1 VSWQAAARAGGPP
14 SATIPHHPHFLPDT
28 MSKPFKRI
36 LFTGAAGN
44 LGRRLREHLHRF
56 ADVVR
61 LADLADIGPAGPGVV
76 RCDLAD
82 RDQVMAMCEGV
93 DAILHFGGVSTE
105 EAFDP
110 IMQANILGMAN
121 LYEAVH
127 KLGIRRVV
135 FASTNHTMGMYRTT
149 DLVDATM
156 PTRPDG
162 YYGVSKVFGESISR
176 YYWDRFG
183 IETVCIRIGYCWPE
197 ATNYRQMVT
206 WLGLDDLVQLLWRS
220 LLTPRV
226 GHTITFGVS
235 DNPGRWWDDRHSR
248 HLGYNPTQSSLQ
260 FADKIAPVVD
270 WEDMDDITLTFQ
282 GGVFLH
288 NGPKYKD

>member
-1 VSWQAAARAGGPP
+1 M
-14 SATIPHHPHFLPDT
+14 T
-28 MSKPFKRI
+28 KPFKRI

-44 LGRRLREHLHRF
+44 LGRRLREHLHQF

-61 LADLADIGPAGPGVV
+61 LADLTDAGPAGPGEEVV
-76 RCDLAD
+76 QCDLAD
-82 RDQVMAMCEGV
+82 RDAVLEMCKDV

-105 EAFDP
+105 LEFQP
-110 IMQANILGMAN
+110 IMNANILGMAN

-149 DLVDATM
+149 DRVDATM

-162 YYGVSKVFGESISR
+162 YYGLSKVYGEQLSR

-183 IETVCIRIGYCWPE
+183 IETVCLRIGYCWPE
-197 ATNYRQMVT
+197 PTNYRQMVT
-206 WLGLDDLVQLLWRS
+206 WLGLDDLVQLLRRS

-226 GHTITFGVS
+226 GHTIAFGIS
-235 DNPGRWWDDRHSR
+235 DNPGRWWDDTHSR
-248 HLGYNPTQSSLQ
+248 HLAYKPTQSSSQ
-260 FADKIAPVVD
+260 FADKIAQDVN
-270 WEDMDDITLTFQ
+270 WEDMEDVTLTFQ
-282 GGVFLH
+282 GGVFLN
-288 NGPKYKD
+288 NGPKYRP

>member
-1 VSWQAAARAGGPP
+1 M
-14 SATIPHHPHFLPDT
+14 T
-28 MSKPFKRI
+28 KPFKRI

-44 LGRRLREHLHRF
+44 LGQRLRPHLGQF
-56 ADVVR
+56 ADIVR
-61 LADLADIGPAGPGVV
+61 LADLADLGPAGPGEETV

-105 EAFDP
+105 EAFAP
-110 IMQANILGMAN
+110 IMQANILGTVN

-135 FASTNHTMGMYRTT
+135 FASTNHTMGMYKTT
-149 DLVDATM
+149 DLVDAGM
-156 PTRPDG
+156 PPRPDG
-162 YYGVSKVFGESISR
+162 YYGVSKVFGESLSR

-197 ATNYRQMVT
+197 ATNYRQLTT
-206 WLGLDDLVQLLWRS
+206 WLGLDDLVQLLRRS

-226 GHTITFGVS
+226 GHTITFGTS
-235 DNPGRWWDDRHSR
+235 DNPGRWWDDKHARF
-248 HLGYNPTQSSLQ
+248 LGYKPEQSSAQ
-260 FADKIAPVVD
+260 FANRVPDAAN
-270 WEDMDDITLTFQ
+270 WEEMQDITLTYQ

-288 NGPKYKD
+288 NGPKYRS

>member
-1 VSWQAAARAGGPP
+1 
-14 SATIPHHPHFLPDT
+14 

-44 LGRRLREHLHRF
+44 LGRRLRERLHEF
-56 ADVVR
+56 ADIVR
-61 LADLADIGPAGPGVV
+61 LADVADFGPAREGEEVFQ
-76 RCDLAD
+76 CDLAN
-82 RDQVMAMCEGV
+82 RDEVFRMCEGV
-93 DAILHFGGVSTE
+93 DAILHFGGISTE
-105 EAFDP
+105 VEFAP
-110 IMQANILGMAN
+110 IMNANILGMAN

-135 FASTNHTMGMYRTT
+135 FASTNHTMGMYKTT

-162 YYGVSKVFGESISR
+162 YYGLSKVFGESLSR

-206 WLGLDDLVQLLWRS
+206 WLSLDDMVELLRRS

-226 GHTITFGVS
+226 GHTIAFGIS
-235 DNPGRWWDDRHSR
+235 NNPGRWWDDRHAS
-248 HLGYNPTQSSLQ
+248 HLCYAPRDSSSQ
-260 FADKIAPVVD
+260 FAGNLPGHAGYPPA
-270 WEDMDDITLTFQ
+270 DDITTFYQ
-282 GGVFLH
+282 GGVFLMH
-288 NGPKYKD
+288 GPKYKA

>member
-1 VSWQAAARAGGPP
+1 M
-14 SATIPHHPHFLPDT
+14 T
-28 MSKPFKRI
+28 KPFRRI

-44 LGRRLREHLHRF
+44 LGRRLRPHLQQF

-61 LADLADIGPAGPGVV
+61 LADLAPVGDAQPHEEIV

-82 RDQVMAMCEGV
+82 RDGVMAMCEGV

-105 EAFDP
+105 EEFAP

-135 FASTNHTMGMYRTT
+135 FASTNPTMGMYKTT
-149 DLVDATM
+149 DQVDAGM

-162 YYGVSKVFGESISR
+162 YYGISKVFGESLSR

-183 IETVCIRIGYCWPE
+183 IETVCIRIGYCWEE

-206 WLGLDDLVQLLWRS
+206 WLGLDDLVQLLWRA

-226 GHTITFGVS
+226 GHTITFGIS
-235 DNPGRWWDDRHSR
+235 DNDGRWWDDRHAA
-248 HLGYNPTQSSLQ
+248 HLAYKPVQSSRQ
-260 FADKIAPVVD
+260 FTHKIPQTVN
-270 WEDMDDITLTFQ
+270 WEDMQDITLTYQ

>member
-1 VSWQAAARAGGPP
+1 M
-14 SATIPHHPHFLPDT
+14 T
-28 MSKPFKRI
+28 KPFKRI

-44 LGRRLREHLHRF
+44 LGRRLRPHLHQF
-56 ADVVR
+56 ADIVR
-61 LADLADIGPAGPGVV
+61 LADLADIGPALAGEEVV
-76 RCDLAD
+76 QCDLAD
-82 RDQVMAMCEGV
+82 REQVMKMCEGV

-105 EAFDP
+105 EAFEP

-135 FASTNHTMGMYRTT
+135 FASTNHTMGMYKTT
-149 DLVDATM
+149 DRVDATM

-162 YYGVSKVFGESISR
+162 YYGVSKVFGEQLSR

-183 IETVCIRIGYCWPE
+183 IETVCIRIGYCWEE

-206 WLGLDDLVQLLWRS
+206 WLGLDDLVQLLYRS
-220 LLTPRV
+220 LVTPRV

-235 DNPGRWWDDRHSR
+235 DNDGAWWDARHST
-248 HLGYNPTQSSLQ
+248 HLAYKPAQSSRQ
-260 FADKIAPVVD
+260 FAHKIAQTVN
-270 WEDMDDITLTFQ
+270 WENMEDITLTFQ
-282 GGVFLH
+282 GGVFLN

>member
-1 VSWQAAARAGGPP
+1 
-14 SATIPHHPHFLPDT
+14 

-44 LGRRLREHLHRF
+44 LGRRLRERLHQF

-61 LADLADIGPAGPGVV
+61 LADLADIGPAGPGEEVV

-93 DAILHFGGVSTE
+93 DAILHFGGISTE

-135 FASTNHTMGMYRTT
+135 FASTNHTMGMYKTT

-226 GHTITFGVS
+226 GHTIAFGIS
-235 DNPGRWWDDRHSR
+235 DNPGRWWDNRHAS
-248 HLGYNPTQSSLQ
+248 HLGYRPTQSSLQ
-260 FADKIAPVVD
+260 FADKIPQVVN
-270 WEDMDDITLTFQ
+270 WEEMEDITLTFQ